1 MAISKITTRG
11 FNFANTLSRG
21 DFTDASFGDIILLE
35 NELGALLMDAS
46 ADGVDVEGHILYNNN
61 ESAEF
66 FSNISTSQLSDDAV
80 TAAKIADNTIT
91 ADNINFALN
100 EDNIILNATD
110 GSSTDEGSFLL
121 LDSSAASTDEGE
133 KIIYDS
139 IFNPAT
145 LNVNEAFAAGKALKV
160 PSSGAGFELATAG
173 THQLLETTIITT
185 NTGNVTFLD
194 MNTRGFNVYMF
205 EVECMQPQTDNV
217 KPSLVVA
224 GADGA
229 IDTGSIY
236 NYCAK
241 GHTSSASDID
251 NGNNTAVAYRIFG
264 DSVQTGNETDEGCSF
279 RMYMYNA
286 ADSVKFTQFHCQGIS
301 VGSNY
306 CVAMTS
312 ACNVY
317 EAGHVTTA
325 VRFLFNS
332 DNIATGTFKLYGV
345 S

>member
-1 MAISKITTRG
+1 MPVRTIVDRMIESSTHG
-11 FNFANTLSRG
+11 NG
-21 DFTDASFGDIILLE
+21 GILL
-35 NELGALLMDAS
+35 NG
-46 ADGVDVEGHILYNNN
+46 
-61 ESAEF
+61 
-66 FSNISTSQLSDDAV
+66 
-80 TAAKIADNTIT
+80 
-91 ADNINFALN
+91 
-100 EDNIILNATD
+100 TD
-110 GSSTDEGSFLL
+110 GSSSNAGSFLVLDASAASTVDVNERIEYEQETIAEENIEKQTIVDFKTNFDAIELENEDGFLL
-121 LDSSAASTDEGE
+121 LDSSASGVDVEDRIVYDET
-133 KIIYDS
+133 
-139 IFNPAT
+139 FNPSTFNIGST
-145 LNVNEAFAAGKALKV
+145 LTAGNAIKV
-160 PSSGAGFELATAG
+160 DSSGIGFEFGAAG
-173 THQLLETTIITT
+173 THELLETTTITT

-194 MNTRGFNVYMF
+194 MNTRGFNAYMF
-205 EVECMQPQTDNV
+205 EVECMRPQTDNT

-224 GADGA
+224 GTDGT

-251 NGNNTAVAYRIFG
+251 NGNNTATAYRIFG

-317 EAGHVTTA
+317 EASHITTG

-332 DNIATGTFKLYGV
+332 DNIAAGTFKLYGV
-345 S
+345 N

>member
-1 MAISKITTRG
+1 MPIRTIVDRAI
-11 FNFANTLSRG
+11 
-21 DFTDASFGDIILLE
+21 
-35 NELGALLMDAS
+35 
-46 ADGVDVEGHILYNNN
+46 
-61 ESAEF
+61 ESAEHG
-66 FSNISTSQLSDDAV
+66 NGGIL
-80 TAAKIADNTIT
+80 
-91 ADNINFALN
+91 LN
-100 EDNIILNATD
+100 GTD
-110 GSSTDEGSFLL
+110 GSSSNANSFLVLDASKSATIDVNEKIEFEKETIAEENIEKQTIVDFKTNFDAIELENEDGFL
-121 LDSSAASTDEGE
+121 LMDSSASGVDIEDR
-133 KIIYDS
+133 IVYDATFVDRVGL
-139 IFNPAT
+139 FNINT
-145 LNVNEAFAAGKALKV
+145 LGSGGTALKV
-160 PSSGAGFELATAG
+160 NTGATGFEFGSAG
-173 THQLLETTIITT
+173 THELLETTTIST

-205 EVECMQPQTDNV
+205 EVECMRPQTDNT

-224 GADGA
+224 GTDGT

-251 NGNNTAVAYRIFG
+251 NGNNTATAYRIFG

-317 EAGHVTTA
+317 EASVVTTA

-332 DNIATGTFKLYGV
+332 DNIAAGTFKLYGV
-345 S
+345 N